1 MHQYAAG
8 GAAHQCRHVGAAV
21 GRRQR
26 RRVVESD
33 TVDDAHVHVDDLEAL
48 PAVGQ
53 AGDDLRFLA
62 DVGGV
67 PQAVGAIRGRTFGGR
82 ERLGSA
88 VAGGDAGGQL
98 VDHPVLHRQHP
109 PQRPGQPQVQAG
121 AEHRDR
127 LAEALV
133 DAPCIHADLAYA
145 AEQPAGQRHH
155 RQHRQERPPH
165 ETEGPDLAQVDA
177 EALVQL
183 MLQTLQGTRR
193 PAQQVGQQ
201 AGGDQARFEAG
212 TLRRE
217 HRQDRPA
224 QQLQRQRRRQQA
236 EQYRQTRGPGVSLAS
251 QEQTEGGQHQST
263 DQRPRQL
270 PEGRGFRPLRR
281 PLAGE
286 ATFQHQH
293 REGQQQA
300 DTDGEVG
307 GLPGTG
313 RRQVETPAG
322 GYQAQRQRRA
332 RRQPQRSVP
341 ELGQAVGDGLAQALQ
356 QPFIGAVGG
365 GVGFV
370 PLPAQPGRPRAGL
383 CAEDHATPGRDPIG
397 RVQTGEQYQPGRAEV
412 VQQRRPERVGG
423 EQADEEPQHGAG
435 GGQCD
440 AGCCPSPQLA
450 QLPGR
455 LLETR
460 QRFGGDALGVQV
472 DSHLH
477 SRKNSKVPARPT
489 QTSATL

>member
-8 GAAHQCRHVGAAV
+8 GAAHQRRHVGAAV

-26 RRVVESD
+26 CRVVESD
-33 TVDDAHVHVDDLEAL
+33 AVDDAHVHVDDLEAL

-145 AEQPAGQRHH
+145 AEQPAAQRHH

-236 EQYRQTRGPGVSLAS
+236 EQYRQARGQGCPWRARNRQRAASTRVPISARASCPRAGASGHCAGPWLAKRRS
-251 QEQTEGGQHQST
+251 ST
-263 DQRPRQL
+263 STAKASSRQIPMARSAAC
-270 PEGRGFRPLRR
+270 PE
-281 PLAGE
+281 LAG
-286 ATFQHQH
+286 
-293 REGQQQA
+293 
-300 DTDGEVG
+300 
-307 GLPGTG
+307 G
-313 RRQVETPAG
+313 RS
-322 GYQAQRQRRA
+322 
-332 RRQPQRSVP
+332 RRQPAATRHNAS
-341 ELGQAVGDGLAQALQ
+341 AALAASHS
-356 QPFIGAVGG
+356 A
-365 GVGFV
+365 
-370 PLPAQPGRPRAGL
+370 A
-383 CAEDHATPGRDPIG
+383 
-397 RVQTGEQYQPGRAEV
+397 
-412 VQQRRPERVGG
+412 
-423 EQADEEPQHGAG
+423 
-435 GGQCD
+435 
-440 AGCCPSPQLA
+440 CPSW
-450 QLPGR
+450 
-455 LLETR
+455 
-460 QRFGGDALGVQV
+460 
-472 DSHLH
+472 
-477 SRKNSKVPARPT
+477 ARPWAMAWPRR
-489 QTSATL
+489 SRSRS